1 MDLTESCSGTFSV
14 TNLQLILMC
23 GCLVMPTE
31 KSPFALEKL
40 KNTGAR
46 NVAMTTV
53 LILFILEIRKDL
65 LTEMITSETIKL

>member
-1 MDLTESCSGTFSV
+1 
-14 TNLQLILMC
+14 
-23 GCLVMPTE
+23 MPTE

-40 KNTGAR
+40 KNTGAQ

-65 LTEMITSETIKL
+65 LTELITSETIKL